1 MSLLNIISKNKKR
14 IVYYIINKL
23 ALIRYRMGG
32 CVLVSA
38 WIEPSLFGIKKN
50 NLGDDI
56 NKPLIEKL
64 TGKHV
69 SFLKKVKCSDEHL
82 LAIGSV
88 VDSLTTEQSIIWGS
102 GYLTDTKLLLHTPK
116 RVCAVRGPLTRR
128 VLLNYGVECPEV
140 YGDPAILM
148 PLIYNP
154 TTHKKYKLGII
165 PHYHDFNI
173 PLLESFRKSHPD
185 MLFIN
190 MGKYDSWKGLIT
202 SICSCER
209 IISSSLHGLILSDA
223 YHIPNVY
230 VQFSDMVEGGEFK
243 FKDYMGG
250 VGRIYQEPINFKE
263 SINLS
268 VLDTYFEAYKN
279 VDYDYKILL
288 QSFPYSLTD
297 KFQKLI

>member
-1 MSLLNIISKNKKR
+1 M
-14 IVYYIINKL
+14 
-23 ALIRYRMGG
+23 IRYRMGG

-38 WIEPSLFGIKKN
+38 WIQPSLFGIKKN
-50 NLGDDI
+50 NFGDDI

-69 SFLKKVKCSDEHL
+69 SFLKKVKSSDEHL

-88 VDSLTTEQSIIWGS
+88 VDSLANAQSVIWGS
-102 GYLTDTKLLLHTPK
+102 GYLADTYPLLHKPK
-116 RVCAVRGPLTRR
+116 RVCAVRGPLTRE
-128 VLLNYGVECPEV
+128 VLLSYGVECPEV

-154 TTHKKYKLGII
+154 TPNKRYKLGII

-173 PLLESFRKSHPD
+173 PLLESFRESHTD
-185 MLFIN
+185 VLFIN
-190 MGKYDSWKGLIT
+190 MEKYDSWKGVIN

-230 VQFSDMVEGGEFK
+230 VQFSDMVEGGDFK

-250 VGRIYQEPINFKE
+250 VGRIYQKPVNFRD
-263 SINLS
+263 SIDLS
-268 VLDTYFEAYKN
+268 VLDPFFDAYKI
-279 VDYDYKILL
+279 VVYDYKILL
-288 QSFPYSLTD
+288 QSFPYNLSG
-297 KFQKLI
+297 KFRKLIR